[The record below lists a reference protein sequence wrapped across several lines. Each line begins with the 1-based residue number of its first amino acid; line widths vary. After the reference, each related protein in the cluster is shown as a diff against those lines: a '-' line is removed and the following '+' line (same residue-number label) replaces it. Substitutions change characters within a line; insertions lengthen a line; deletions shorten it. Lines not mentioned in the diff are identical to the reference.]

1 MNVTPTPALL
11 SVATESG
18 AASPPAWQAGER
30 LTAIVLA
37 QNGPQSLTLRIGGR
51 TVEVNTPLNLA
62 VQSQLQL
69 EVVRSQPALLRIVPS
84 PVGNDVLGT
93 ALRAALSQQAP
104 LREIFAALATF
115 TANQA
120 ALATLPPPA
129 LAALTRLF
137 ADLPAATLSPAGLRQ
152 ALRDSGLVLEQK
164 LTRGGRPEVG
174 PDLKANLLRL
184 LAALDGPEHD
194 ESPVQRLA
202 TAALARIELH
212 QLGALSQPAAE
223 QAYTI
228 ELPLRRDGGVDL
240 MQLRIERDARG
251 HDEQPHGWTVWLNLD
266 LDALGPLQGKVT
278 LRGGTL
284 SAVFWAE
291 RSAGAA
297 LISDHLA
304 ELEGTLRQAGLEV
317 TQLKCLNGA
326 APHNPFAVLPSG
338 LVDIKA

>member
-1 MNVTPTPALL
+1 MNVTPTPALV
-11 SVATESG
+11 SVATASG
-18 AASPPAWQAGER
+18 AAAPPAWQAGER

-62 VQSQLQL
+62 VHSQLQL
-69 EVVRSQPALLRIVPS
+69 EVVQSQPALLRIVPPPS
-84 PVGNDVLGT
+84 GNDVLAT
-93 ALRAALSQQAP
+93 AQRAALSQQAP

-120 ALATLPPPA
+120 VPATLPAPA

-137 ADLPAATLSPAGLRQ
+137 AELPAATLSPAGLRQ

-164 LTRGGRPEVG
+164 LARAGRTEVG

-194 ESPVQRLA
+194 GSPLQRLA

-212 QLGALSQPAAE
+212 QLGALAQPGAE

-251 HDEQPHGWTVWLNLD
+251 HDEQQHGWTIWLNLD

-291 RSAGAA
+291 RSAGAQ
-297 LISDHLA
+297 LVSDHLA
-304 ELEGTLRQAGLEV
+304 ELEGALRYAGLEV

-338 LVDIKA
+338 LVDVNA